1 MPFKTITK
9 NVKAESGA
17 DIGVSLSLEGSNFM
31 VRFTRDNIEIGYV
44 ELEFAQAG
52 LAEMKHALQEKDLDE
67 SEKLAAE
74 KALEKAVQELMQD

>member
-9 NVKAESGA
+9 TVKAETGA
-17 DIGVSLSLEGSNFM
+17 DIGVSLSLEGNKFV
-31 VRFTRDNIEIGYV
+31 VRYTCDDIEIGYV

-52 LAEMKHALQEKDLDE
+52 LADMKHALQENDLDE

-74 KALEKAVQELMQD
+74 KALQKAILALVL

>member
-9 NVKAESGA
+9 SVKAQTGA
-17 DIGVSLSLEGSNFM
+17 ELGVSLSLEGSNFI

-52 LAEMKHALQEKDLDE
+52 LADMKHALQENDLDE